1 MKINFR
7 KNDNIIE
14 MLLDRKVIYAQK
26 DESEQS
32 TIEYIDDPDINLIN
46 ALFSCQVKDIPYPLH
61 LETWKILPLDDIP
74 LVDFRKNSEGTVI
87 ELHHAINL
95 EEWALPFT
103 IHSFLSLFHKKL
115 IEHGYQIT
123 ESVIEDGTSY
133 TSICAK
139 LQNEQVIQEQLEDI
153 SLKISSSSS
162 TILEDLS
169 KKAFGKHI
177 LRVFKF
183 PKNYQ
188 NICSQY
194 LIWFGEFLENC
205 GINALISVDYNE
217 EETQVIVS
225 SEHTEDMFADIEALF
240 SQYIALPYAECLP
253 AQSQTLSP
261 EQQFMVTQLQTQV
274 NHFKGQLE
282 MKSSAIQLKEATLQ
296 SMQNTIQTQQNTID
310 VQKNQLL
317 LIESM
322 QSDDEVEL
330 FGGAIKLGE
339 IEWGP
344 LKICPKK
351 LLDKVRKD

>member
-1 MKINFR
+1 MAINFR
-7 KNDNIIE
+7 KNGNVIE
-14 MLLDRKVIYAQK
+14 MLLDRKVIYTQK

-32 TIEYIDDPDINLIN
+32 TIEYIDDPDIDLIN
-46 ALFSCQVKDIPYPLH
+46 ALFSCQVKDIPCPLH

-74 LVDFRKNSEGTVI
+74 LVDFKKNSEETVF
-87 ELHHAINL
+87 ELSHAINL
-95 EEWALPFT
+95 EEWAFPFT
-103 IHSFLSLFHKKL
+103 IHSFLPLFHKKL
-115 IEHGYQIT
+115 IEHGFKIS
-123 ESVIEDGTSY
+123 ERVIEDGMSY
-133 TSICAK
+133 TSICIK
-139 LQNEQVIQEQLEDI
+139 LQNEQVIQKQLEDMNI
-153 SLKISSSSS
+153 KISSSSS
-162 TILEDLS
+162 ATLEDLS

-194 LIWFGEFLENC
+194 LIWFGEFLESF
-205 GINALISVDYNE
+205 GINALISVDHNE
-217 EETQVIVS
+217 EETQVVVS
-225 SEHTEDMFADIEALF
+225 SEHTDQMFADIEALF
-240 SQYIALPYAECLP
+240 SQYIALPYAEYLP
-253 AQSQTLSP
+253 APSQALSP

-282 MKSSAIQLKEATLQ
+282 MKSAAIQLKEATLQ
-296 SMQNTIQTQQNTID
+296 SLQNTIQTQQNTID

-317 LIESM
+317 LIESI
-322 QSDDEVEL
+322 QGDEEVQL